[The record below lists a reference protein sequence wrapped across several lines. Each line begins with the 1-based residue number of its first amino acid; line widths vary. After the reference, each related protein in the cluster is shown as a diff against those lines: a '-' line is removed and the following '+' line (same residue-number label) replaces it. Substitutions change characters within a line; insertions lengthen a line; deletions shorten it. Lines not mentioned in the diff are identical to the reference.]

1 MNASLRP
8 LAWTI
13 TTAFERALQDLG
25 ISAPFYVSQNDG
37 TLMSAA
43 HMQRYPVLT
52 FAAGPT
58 NSLRGAEWLTG
69 ASKASVIDIRGEN
82 GREWAGEIGSGG
94 RCVSWCCAT

>member
-25 ISAPFYVSQNDG
+25 ISASFYLSQNDG

-43 HMQRYPVLT
+43 PMQASPVLT
-52 FAAGPT
+52 FAAGPP
-58 NSLRGAEWLTG
+58 NSLRAEARLTG
-69 ASKASVIDIRGEN
+69 ASDAIGVYIGGTRSALGVRDSEVGWGGKRG
-82 GREWAGEIGSGG
+82 GVG
-94 RCVSWCCAT
+94 